1 MSTLLRLSSRNRLL
15 VGLIAA
21 AAVFGVAGGVYA
33 SIPDAG
39 VIHGCYKTNSGSLRV
54 INGGGCSASET
65 PLDWSQTGPAG
76 APGPMGP
83 TGPRGPSDLWEA
95 RGGIVAL
102 PQTDLSDPSTYLPLP
117 VIKSV
122 PLQAG
127 SYFVS
132 STIYLLDFANP
143 AGFICYLDGPPD
155 TMLFSGQAS
164 NYQADEPTSITLQ
177 SALTLASP
185 STVALHCASNG
196 ADSEGFGTR
205 LDAIQVGSVH
215 TVP

>member
-1 MSTLLRLSSRNRLL
+1 MSTLRRLSGRKRLL

-21 AAVFGVAGGVYA
+21 AAAFGIGGAVYA

-39 VIHGCYKTNSGSLRV
+39 VIHGCYKTSNGSLRV
-54 INGGGCSASET
+54 IGGGGCNPSET
-65 PLDWSQTGPAG
+65 PLDWNQTGPAG
-76 APGPMGP
+76 ATGAPGP

-102 PQTDLSDPSTYLPLP
+102 PQTDLSDPNTYLPLP
-117 VIKSV
+117 VIKSI
-122 PLQAG
+122 PLSAG
-127 SYFVS
+127 SYYIS
-132 STIYLLDFANP
+132 STIYLLDFDNP
-143 AGFICYLDGPPD
+143 AGFICYLDGPPG
-155 TMLFSGQAS
+155 TMLVSGDAS

-196 ADSEGFGTR
+196 TNSEGSDTR